1 MTAMLLGSLF
11 VPAGLMLLML
21 GMQAVEVRLERAASR
36 APAEVG
42 TVVDLTAA
50 EPPAP
55 PPPLPLPAQREH
67 RAPRSGIAAGAR
79 HA

>member
-11 VPAGLMLLML
+11 VPVGLMLLML
-21 GMQAVEVRLERAASR
+21 GMQAVEVRLEQAASR

-55 PPPLPLPAQREH
+55 PPPLPAQREH
-67 RAPRSGIAAGAR
+67 RAPRGGIAAGAR